1 MELWARRFELKE
13 GLSGS
18 LALFLED
25 AGMIVLHGQDS
36 GWKELREWPR
46 VGRGCSSLGGLEGA
60 HWEAAACHSSKAVQ
74 LLYLM
79 FSL

>member
-1 MELWARRFELKE
+1 MGEKIRNKRRARWF
-13 GLSGS
+13 S
-18 LALFLED
+18 LAALFLED
-25 AGMIVLHGQDS
+25 AWLIVLHGQDS
-36 GWKELREWPR
+36 GWKELPAWPR